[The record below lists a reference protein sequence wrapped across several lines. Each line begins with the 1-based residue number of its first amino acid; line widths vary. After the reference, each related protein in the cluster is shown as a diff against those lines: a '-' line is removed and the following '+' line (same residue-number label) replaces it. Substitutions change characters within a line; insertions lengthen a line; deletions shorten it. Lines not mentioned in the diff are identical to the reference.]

1 MKKLHIH
8 LTNKQS
14 AWLQAAAM
22 VLFTTLISLLLTS
35 FIFTDFL
42 SLEMFAPMEK
52 KVDFQ
57 LSDIYNSVEA
67 TRPVKTLSN
76 DVVVVNIDGCNREQA
91 LSTVTL
97 VAQCG
102 PKAIGLDV
110 MFPIAKDSA
119 KNGYLKTVVAKI
131 PCLVFST
138 GVVYNEKDGTYSRD
152 FLSFCESEKDFKPH
166 HIGYV
171 NLDTS
176 RPWEVVRSFVPCVR
190 TKEGDTLNAMTFE
203 LARIASPERAQQLL
217 DRGNFSETIDYTS
230 YEIEVIQ
237 AEELNDPYEK
247 QKLKDKVVFV
257 GAMSDVKDTY
267 LTPLRDPIAGV
278 MIHAHVVQTI
288 LSGSYIRESSTWF
301 NWFIA
306 IILCMTFISLLWIAR
321 KRMSNVGNLL
331 IRISQF
337 VIMFVMVW
345 LGCYIYSAHHLYMD
359 FAPAIWMLGLGAIAF
374 DISFA
379 LYGII
384 RNITNATRQIHFK
397 K

>member
-1 MKKLHIH
+1 MKIKLHISE
-8 LTNKQS
+8 KQS
-14 AWLQAAAM
+14 SWVQAGVV
-22 VLFTTLISLLLTS
+22 VLVTTLISLILTT
-35 FIFTDFL
+35 FIFSDFL

-67 TRPVKTLSN
+67 SRPVKTVSN
-76 DVVVVNIDGCNREQA
+76 DVVVVNIDGCNREEA

-110 MFPIAKDSA
+110 LFPIAKDSA

-131 PCLVFST
+131 PVLVFST
-138 GVVYNEKDGTYSRD
+138 GVTYNEKDGTYSRE

-190 TKEGDTLNAMTFE
+190 TKDGKTLNAMTFE
-203 LARIASPERAQQLL
+203 LARMASPERAQQLL
-217 DRGNFSETIDYTS
+217 DRGNFAETIDYTS

-237 AEELNDPYEK
+237 AEELNDPKEQ

-257 GAMSDVKDTY
+257 GAMSEVKDTY
-267 LTPLRDPIAGV
+267 LTPLREPIAGV

-306 IILCMTFISLLWIAR
+306 IVLCMTFITLLWIAR

-337 VIMFVMVW
+337 VIMFVLVW
-345 LGCYIYSAHHLYMD
+345 LGCYIYSVHHMYMD
-359 FAPAIWMLGLGAIAF
+359 FSPAIWMLGLGAIAF

-379 LYGII
+379 LYGITQ
-384 RNITNATRQIHFK
+384 NIIKAIHKIQIK